1 MSLWKEF
8 EDPSIVQAYREFART
23 HIQPVAAEIDREDR
37 YPADIVDRA
46 AELGFNALIVPKQ
59 YGGAG
64 CSFHRVVSFFEEVG
78 AASASVGISLNSNFQ
93 AQNAILRSGSESL
106 RQRYLPQF
114 AQGLKASYALTER
127 NHGSDIRTL
136 DTRAVRH
143 AGHWEL
149 NGQKSFITSGTGADL
164 FIILAQAD
172 EGLGVFAVPRD
183 AAGVS
188 TFVSDRSET
197 FGLRN
202 GPHVELLLEG
212 VQIPDDH
219 LIGEVGRGLKVVVSN
234 LNYSRTLNAA
244 MAIGMSR
251 MAFEESL
258 AYVRQRKAFD
268 QFVYEFQGIQWY
280 FAESVARIDAA
291 RLLLYSA
298 ADALDEQRDIE
309 RHSSEAK
316 LICCQ
321 VANSVTAKAIQVC
334 GAYGT
339 MVNSPFNRYWR
350 DAKTFE
356 IGGGSMEVLKNT
368 IGRYLGRLNLDD
380 LAPSPVA

>member
-8 EDPSIVQAYREFART
+8 EDDSVLRSFREFAQT
-23 HIQPVAAEIDREDR
+23 HVQPVAAEIDREDR
-37 YPADIVDRA
+37 YPADVVKRA
-46 AELGFNALIVPKQ
+46 AESGFNALIVPKQ

-64 CSFHRVVSFFEEVG
+64 CSFKRVVSFFEEVG

-93 AQNAILRSGSESL
+93 AQNIILQVGSESL
-106 RQRYLPQF
+106 RQRYLPLF
-114 AQGLKASYALTER
+114 AKGLNASYALTER

-136 DTRAVRH
+136 DTRAVQD
-143 AGHWEL
+143 AEYWEL

-164 FIILAQAD
+164 FIILAQTEA
-172 EGLGVFAVPRD
+172 GLGVFAVPRD
-183 AAGVS
+183 APGVS
-188 TFVSDRSET
+188 TFASDRSET

-202 GPHVELLLEG
+202 GPHVELLLQK
-212 VQIPDDH
+212 VRIPHDH
-219 LIGEVGRGLKVVVSN
+219 LIGEVGQGLKVVVRN

-244 MAIGMSR
+244 MAIGLSR

-268 QFVYEFQGIQWY
+268 QFVYDFQGIQWY
-280 FAESVARIDAA
+280 FAESLAQIDAA

-298 ADALDEQRDIE
+298 AEAIDEKRDMD
-309 RHSSEAK
+309 RYSSEAK
-316 LICCQ
+316 LMCCT
-321 VANSVTAKAIQVC
+321 VANNVTAKAIQVC

-356 IGGGSMEVLKNT
+356 IGGGSMEVLKNS
-368 IGRYLGRLNLDD
+368 IGRYLGRLGLDD
-380 LAPSPVA
+380 IAASPVA

>member
-8 EDPSIVQAYREFART
+8 EDASIVRAYRDFART
-23 HIQPVAAEIDREDR
+23 HVQPVAAEIDREDR
-37 YPADIVDRA
+37 YPADIVARA
-46 AELGFNALIVPKQ
+46 AEQGFNALIVPQQ

-64 CSFHRVVSFFEEVG
+64 CSFRQVVCFFEEVG
-78 AASASVGISLNSNFQ
+78 AASAAVGISLNANFQ
-93 AQNAILRSGSESL
+93 AQNAILRSGSETL
-106 RQRYLPQF
+106 RQRYLPRF

-136 DTRAVRH
+136 DTHAVRH
-143 AGHWEL
+143 ADHWEL

-164 FIILAQAD
+164 FIILAQAAD
-172 EGLGVFAVPRD
+172 GLGVFAVPRD
-183 AAGVS
+183 TPGVS
-188 TFVSDRSET
+188 TFISDRSET

-202 GPHVELLLEG
+202 GPHVELLLQN
-212 VQIPDDH
+212 VRIPHDH
-219 LIGEVGRGLKVVVSN
+219 LIGEVGKGLKVVVSN

-244 MAIGMSR
+244 MAIGMAR

-268 QFVYEFQGIQWY
+268 QHVYDFQGIQWY

-291 RLLLYSA
+291 RLLLYAA
-298 ADALDEQRDIE
+298 ADAIDGQRDIE

-316 LICCQ
+316 FMCCT
-321 VANSVTAKAIQVC
+321 VANEVTAKAIQVC

-368 IGRYLGRLNLDD
+368 IGRYLGRLD
-380 LAPSPVA
+380 LAQLAVSPVA

>member
-1 MSLWKEF
+1 MALWKEF
-8 EDPSIVQAYREFART
+8 EDASVVQSYREFART
-23 HIQPVAAEIDREDR
+23 HVQPVAAEIDRDDL
-37 YPADIVDRA
+37 YPADVVERA
-46 AELGFNALIVPKQ
+46 AEHGFNALVVPEQ

-64 CSFHRVVSFFEEVG
+64 CSFRRVVSFFEEVG

-93 AQNAILRSGSESL
+93 AQNVILRVGAESL
-106 RQRYLPQF
+106 RERYLPQF
-114 AQGLKASYALTER
+114 ARGLKASYALTER

-136 DTRAVRH
+136 DTRAVRD
-143 AGHWEL
+143 AESWEL

-164 FIILAQAD
+164 FIILAQTD

-183 AAGVS
+183 TPGVS
-188 TFVSDRSET
+188 TFASDRSET

-202 GPHVELLLEG
+202 GPHVELLLQG
-212 VQIPDDH
+212 ARIPHDH
-219 LIGEVGRGLKVVVSN
+219 LIGEVGQGLKVVVRN

-244 MAIGMSR
+244 MSIGLAR

-258 AYVRQRKAFD
+258 SYVRQRKAFD
-268 QFVYEFQGIQWY
+268 QFVYDFQGIQWY
-280 FAESVARIDAA
+280 FAESLAQIDAA
-291 RLLLYSA
+291 RLLLYEA
-298 ADALDEQRDIE
+298 ADAIDEQRDVE

-316 LICCQ
+316 LMCCT
-321 VANSVTAKAIQVC
+321 VANNVTAKAIQVC

-368 IGRYLGRLNLDD
+368 VGRYLGRLNLDQ
-380 LAPSPVA
+380 LAASPVA

>member
-8 EDPSIVQAYREFART
+8 EDSSVVHAFREFARN
-23 HIQPVAAEIDREDR
+23 HVQPVAAEIDREDR
-37 YPADIVDRA
+37 YPADIVERA
-46 AELGFNALIVPKQ
+46 AEHGFNALIVPKQ

-64 CSFHRVVSFFEEVG
+64 CSFRRVVSFFEEVG
-78 AASASVGISLNSNFQ
+78 AASAAVGISLNSNFQ

-106 RQRYLPQF
+106 RERYLPQF
-114 AQGLKASYALTER
+114 AKGLKASYALTER
-127 NHGSDIRTL
+127 NHGSDIRSL
-136 DTRAVRH
+136 DTLAVRH
-143 AGHWEL
+143 ADHWEL

-164 FIILAQAD
+164 FIILAQTE
-172 EGLGVFAVPRD
+172 EGLGVFAVPREVP
-183 AAGVS
+183 GVS

-202 GPHVELLLEG
+202 GPHVELLLEKAR
-212 VQIPDDH
+212 IPHDH
-219 LIGEVGRGLKVVVSN
+219 LIGEVGKGLKVVVSN
-234 LNYSRTLNAA
+234 LNFSRTLNAA
-244 MAIGMSR
+244 MVIGLTR

-268 QFVYEFQGIQWY
+268 QLVYDFQGIQWY
-280 FAESVARIDAA
+280 FAESVAQIDAA

-298 ADALDEQRDIE
+298 AEALDEQRDIE

-316 LICCQ
+316 LMCCT

-368 IGRYLGRLNLDD
+368 IGRYLGRLELEQ
-380 LAPSPVA
+380 LAASPVA

>member
-8 EDPSIVQAYREFART
+8 ESASFLHSVREFTRE
-23 HIQPVAAEIDREDR
+23 HVKPVADEVDRDDL
-37 YPADIVDRA
+37 YPADIVERA
-46 AELGFNALIVPKQ
+46 AEAGFNALILPAQ

-64 CSFHRVVSFFEEVG
+64 STFHRVVSFYEEIG
-78 AASASVGISLNSNFQ
+78 TASASVGISLNSNFQ
-93 AQNAILRSGSESL
+93 AQNAILRSGCETL

-114 AQGLKASYALTER
+114 ATGLKASYALTER

-136 DTRAVRH
+136 DTRAVRD
-143 AGHWEL
+143 AECWEL
-149 NGQKSFITSGTGADL
+149 NGQKSFITSGSGADL
-164 FIILAQAD
+164 FIILAQTD

-183 AAGVS
+183 VPGVS

-202 GPHVELLLEG
+202 GPHVELLLQR
-212 VQIPDDH
+212 VRIPHDH
-219 LIGEVGRGLKVVVSN
+219 LIGEVGKGLKVVVSN

-244 MAIGMSR
+244 MAIGLAR
-251 MAFEESL
+251 TAFEESL
-258 AYVRQRKAFD
+258 AYVRQRKAFG
-268 QFVYEFQGIQWY
+268 QHVYDFQGIQWY
-280 FAESVARIDAA
+280 FAESLAQIDAA

-298 ADALDEQRDIE
+298 ADAIDAQDDIE

-316 LICCQ
+316 FMCCT
-321 VANSVTAKAIQVC
+321 VANAVTAKAIQVC

-368 IGRYLGRLNLDD
+368 MGRYLAKLD
-380 LAPSPVA
+380 LEQIAASPVD

>member
-1 MSLWKEF
+1 MSLWTEF
-8 EDPSIVQAYREFART
+8 EDAKVVHAFREFART
-23 HIQPVAAEIDREDR
+23 QVQPVAAEIDRNDR
-37 YPADIVDRA
+37 YPADIVQTA
-46 AELGFNALIVPKQ
+46 ADQGFNALIVPQ
-59 YGGAG
+59 HYGGAG
-64 CSFHRVVSFFEEVG
+64 CSFRRVVSFFEEVG

-106 RQRYLPQF
+106 RERYLPQF
-114 AQGLKASYALTER
+114 ARGLKASYALTER

-136 DTRAVRH
+136 DTLAVRH
-143 AGHWEL
+143 AEYWQL

-164 FIILAQAD
+164 FIILAQTD
-172 EGLGVFAVPRD
+172 EGLGVFAVPREVP
-183 AAGVS
+183 GVS

-202 GPHVELLLEG
+202 GPHVELLLDD
-212 VQIPDDH
+212 VRIPHDH
-219 LIGEVGRGLKVVVSN
+219 LIGQVGKGLKVVVSN

-244 MAIGMSR
+244 MAIGLTR

-268 QFVYEFQGIQWY
+268 QHVYDFQGIQWY
-280 FAESVARIDAA
+280 FAESVAQIDAA
-291 RLLLYSA
+291 RLLLYAA
-298 ADALDEQRDIE
+298 ADAIDEQRDIE

-316 LICCQ
+316 LMCCT
-321 VANSVTAKAIQVC
+321 VANNVTAKAIQVC

-368 IGRYLGRLNLDD
+368 IGRYLGRLDLDQ

>member
-8 EDPSIVQAYREFART
+8 EDASVVQSFREFTRT
-23 HIQPVAAEIDREDR
+23 HVQPVAAEIDREDR

-46 AELGFNALIVPKQ
+46 AEHGFNALIVPQ
-59 YGGAG
+59 EYGGAG
-64 CSFHRVVSFFEEVG
+64 CTFRRVVSFFEEVG

-136 DTRAVRH
+136 DTRAVRD
-143 AGHWEL
+143 AECWEL

-164 FIILAQAD
+164 FIILAQTD
-172 EGLGVFAVPRD
+172 DGLGVFAVPRD
-183 AAGVS
+183 TPGVS
-188 TFVSDRSET
+188 TYVSDRSET

-202 GPHVELLLEG
+202 GPHVELVLEG
-212 VQIPDDH
+212 VRVPFDH
-219 LIGEVGRGLKVVVSN
+219 LIGEVGKGLKVVVSN

-244 MAIGMSR
+244 MAIGLSR

-258 AYVRQRKAFD
+258 AYVRQRQAFG
-268 QFVYEFQGIQWY
+268 QNVYDFQGIQWY
-280 FAESVARIDAA
+280 FAESVAQIDAA

-298 ADALDEQRDIE
+298 ADAIDEQRDID

-316 LICCQ
+316 FMCCT
-321 VANSVTAKAIQVC
+321 VANAVTAKAIQVC

-356 IGGGSMEVLKNT
+356 IGGGSMEVLKNN
-368 IGRYLGRLNLDD
+368 IGRYLGRLDLDQ

>member
-1 MSLWKEF
+1 MSLWKTF
-8 EDPSIVQAYREFART
+8 EDPSVVESYQAFTRT
-23 HIQPVAAEIDREDR
+23 HVAPVADDIDREDR
-37 YPADIVDRA
+37 YPADVVQSA
-46 AELGFNALIVPKQ
+46 AEQGFNALIVPTA

-64 CSFHRVVSFFEEVG
+64 CRFRRVVSFFEEVG
-78 AASASVGISLNSNFQ
+78 SASASVGISLNSNFQ
-93 AQNAILRSGSESL
+93 AQNAILRSGGDTL
-106 RQRYLPQF
+106 RQRYLPRF
-114 AQGLKASYALTER
+114 ALGLKASYALTER

-136 DTRAVRH
+136 DTRAVRD
-143 AGHWEL
+143 AQGWVL
-149 NGQKSFITSGTGADL
+149 NGQKSFITSGSGADL

-183 AAGVS
+183 VPGVS
-188 TFVSDRSET
+188 TFISDRSET

-202 GPHVELLLEG
+202 GPHVELLL
-212 VQIPDDH
+212 QDARIPHDH
-219 LIGEVGRGLKVVVSN
+219 LIGEIGKGLKVVVSN

-244 MAIGMSR
+244 MAIGLSR
-251 MAFEESL
+251 TAFEQSL
-258 AYVRQRKAFD
+258 AYVRQRMAFG
-268 QFVYEFQGIQWY
+268 QPVYDFQGIQWY
-280 FAESVARIDAA
+280 FAESLAQIDAA

-298 ADALDEQRDIE
+298 ADAIDAGQDIE

-316 LICCQ
+316 FMCCT
-321 VANSVTAKAIQVC
+321 VANAVTAKAIQVC

-368 IGRYLGRLNLDD
+368 IGRYLGRLGLDQ
-380 LAPSPVA
+380 LAASPVA

>member
-1 MSLWKEF
+1 MALWREF
-8 EDPSIVQAYREFART
+8 EDASVVQSFREFART
-23 HIQPVAAEIDREDR
+23 HVQPVAAEIDRDDL
-37 YPADIVDRA
+37 YPADVVQRA
-46 AELGFNALIVPKQ
+46 AEHGFNALIVPEQ

-64 CSFHRVVSFFEEVG
+64 CSFRRVVSFFEEVG

-93 AQNAILRSGSESL
+93 AQNVILRVGAESL
-106 RQRYLPQF
+106 RERYLPQF

-136 DTRAVRH
+136 DTRAVRD
-143 AGHWEL
+143 AESWEL

-164 FIILAQAD
+164 FIILAQTD

-183 AAGVS
+183 TPGVS
-188 TFVSDRSET
+188 TFASDRSET

-202 GPHVELLLEG
+202 GPHVELLLQG
-212 VQIPDDH
+212 ARIPHDH
-219 LIGEVGRGLKVVVSN
+219 LIGEVGQGLKVVVRN

-244 MAIGMSR
+244 MSIGLAR

-268 QFVYEFQGIQWY
+268 QFVYDFQGIQWY
-280 FAESVARIDAA
+280 FAESLAQIDAA
-291 RLLLYSA
+291 RLLLYEA
-298 ADALDEQRDIE
+298 ADAIDEQRDVE

-316 LICCQ
+316 LMCCT
-321 VANSVTAKAIQVC
+321 VANNVTAKAIQVC

-368 IGRYLGRLNLDD
+368 VGRYLGRLNLDQ
-380 LAPSPVA
+380 LAASPVA

>member
-1 MSLWKEF
+1 MSLWREF
-8 EDPSIVQAYREFART
+8 EDASAVHAFREFART
-23 HIQPVAAEIDREDR
+23 HVKPVAAEIDRADL
-37 YPADIVDRA
+37 YPADVVQRA
-46 AELGFNALIVPKQ
+46 AEHGFNALIVPQQ

-64 CSFHRVVSFFEEVG
+64 CSFRRVVSFFEEVG
-78 AASASVGISLNSNFQ
+78 AGSASVGISLNSNFQ
-93 AQNAILRSGSESL
+93 AQNVILRAGSEEL
-106 RQRYLPQF
+106 RQRYLPRF

-136 DTRAVRH
+136 DTRAVRC
-143 AGHWEL
+143 ADHWEL

-164 FIILAQAD
+164 FIILAQAE

-183 AAGVS
+183 APGVS

-202 GPHVELLLEG
+202 GPHVELVLKDVG
-212 VQIPDDH
+212 IPHDH
-219 LIGEVGRGLKVVVSN
+219 LIGNLGEGLKVVLRN

-244 MAIGMSR
+244 MSIGLARS
-251 MAFEESL
+251 AFEESL
-258 AYVRQRKAFD
+258 AYTRQRKAFD
-268 QFVYEFQGIQWY
+268 QFVFDFQGIQWY
-280 FAESVARIDAA
+280 FAEAMAEIDAA

-298 ADALDEQRDIE
+298 ADALDEQRDVE

-316 LICCQ
+316 LICCS
-321 VANSVTAKAIQVC
+321 VANRVTAQAIQVC

-368 IGRYLGRLNLDD
+368 IGRFLGRLD
-380 LAPSPVA
+380 ARQFQQVA

>member
-8 EDPSIVQAYREFART
+8 EDASVVQSFRDFARI
-23 HIQPVAAEIDREDR
+23 HVQPVAAEIDREDR

-46 AELGFNALIVPKQ
+46 AEHGFNALIVPQQ

-78 AASASVGISLNSNFQ
+78 AYSAAVGISLNSNFQ

-136 DTRAVRH
+136 DTQA
-143 AGHWEL
+143 AQDAEGWQL
-149 NGQKSFITSGTGADL
+149 NGQKSFITSGSGADL
-164 FIILAQAD
+164 FIILAQAG

-183 AAGVS
+183 AQGVS
-188 TFVSDRSET
+188 TYVSDRSET

-202 GPHVELLLEG
+202 GPHVELVLKD
-212 VQIPDDH
+212 VRIPHDH
-219 LIGEVGRGLKVVVSN
+219 LIGEVGQGLKVVVSN

-244 MAIGMSR
+244 MAIGLSR

-258 AYVRQRKAFD
+258 AYVRQRQAFG
-268 QFVYEFQGIQWY
+268 QNVYDFQGIQWY
-280 FAESVARIDAA
+280 FAESVAQIDAA

-298 ADALDEQRDIE
+298 ADAIDAQQDID

-316 LICCQ
+316 FMCCT
-321 VANSVTAKAIQVC
+321 VANAVTAKAIQVC

-339 MVNSPFNRYWR
+339 MVHSPFNRYWR

-356 IGGGSMEVLKNT
+356 IGGGSMEVLKNN
-368 IGRYLGRLNLDD
+368 IGRYLGRLD
-380 LAPSPVA
+380 LGGIAPSPVA

>member
-1 MSLWKEF
+1 MSIWHEF
-8 EDPSIVQAYREFART
+8 EDASTVHSFREFARV
-23 HIQPVAAEIDREDR
+23 HVRPVAGEIDREDR
-37 YPADIVDRA
+37 YPADVVQRA
-46 AELGFNALIVPKQ
+46 AEQGFNALIVPQQ
-59 YGGAG
+59 YGGGG
-64 CSFHRVVSFFEEVG
+64 CTFRRVVSFFEEVG

-93 AQNAILRSGSESL
+93 AQNAILRSGSEEL
-106 RQRYLPQF
+106 RQRYLPRF

-136 DTRAVRH
+136 DTGAVRG
-143 AGHWEL
+143 ADHWEL

-164 FIILAQAD
+164 FIILAQTD

-183 AAGVS
+183 APGVS

-202 GPHVELLLEG
+202 GPHVELLLQN
-212 VQIPDDH
+212 VRVPHDH
-219 LIGEVGRGLKVVVSN
+219 LIGTVGQGLKVVLRN

-244 MAIGMSR
+244 MSIGLARS
-251 MAFEESL
+251 AFEESL

-268 QFVYEFQGIQWY
+268 QFVFDFQGIQWY
-280 FAESVARIDAA
+280 FAEAMAEIDAA
-291 RLLLYSA
+291 RLLLYAA

-316 LICCQ
+316 LICCS
-321 VANSVTAKAIQVC
+321 VANRVTAQAIQVC

-368 IGRYLGRLNLDD
+368 IGRYLGRLDIGQLQQ
-380 LAPSPVA
+380 VA

>member
-1 MSLWKEF
+1 MSIWHEF
-8 EDPSIVQAYREFART
+8 EDASTVHSFREFARV
-23 HIQPVAAEIDREDR
+23 HVRPVAAEIDREDR
-37 YPADIVDRA
+37 YPADVVQRA
-46 AELGFNALIVPKQ
+46 AEQGFNALIVPQQ
-59 YGGAG
+59 YDGSG
-64 CSFHRVVSFFEEVG
+64 CTFRRVVSFFEEVG

-93 AQNAILRSGSESL
+93 AQNAILRSGSEEL
-106 RQRYLPQF
+106 RQQYLPRF

-136 DTRAVRH
+136 DTGAVRS
-143 AGHWEL
+143 ADHWEL

-164 FIILAQAD
+164 FIILAQTD

-183 AAGVS
+183 APGVS

-202 GPHVELLLEG
+202 GPHVELLLQG
-212 VQIPDDH
+212 VRIPHDH
-219 LIGEVGRGLKVVVSN
+219 LIGTLGQGLKVVLRN

-244 MAIGMSR
+244 MSIGLARS
-251 MAFEESL
+251 AFEESL

-268 QFVYEFQGIQWY
+268 QFVFDFQGIQWY
-280 FAESVARIDAA
+280 FAEAMAEIDAA
-291 RLLLYSA
+291 RLLLYAA

-316 LICCQ
+316 LICCS
-321 VANSVTAKAIQVC
+321 VANRVTAQAIQVC

-368 IGRYLGRLNLDD
+368 IGRYLGRLDIGQLQQ
-380 LAPSPVA
+380 VA

>member
-1 MSLWKEF
+1 MALWREF
-8 EDPSIVQAYREFART
+8 EDASAVHSFREFART
-23 HIQPVAAEIDREDR
+23 HVQPVAAEIDRDDL
-37 YPADIVDRA
+37 YPTDVVQRA
-46 AELGFNALIVPKQ
+46 AENGFNALIVPEQ

-64 CSFHRVVSFFEEVG
+64 CSFRRVVSFFEEVG

-93 AQNAILRSGSESL
+93 AQNVILRVGAESL

-136 DTRAVRH
+136 DTRAVRD
-143 AGHWEL
+143 AESWEL

-164 FIILAQAD
+164 FIILAQTD

-183 AAGVS
+183 TPGVS
-188 TFVSDRSET
+188 TFASDRSET

-202 GPHVELLLEG
+202 GPHVELLLQG
-212 VQIPDDH
+212 ARIPHDH
-219 LIGEVGRGLKVVVSN
+219 LIGEVGQGLKVVVRN

-244 MAIGMSR
+244 MSIGLAR

-268 QFVYEFQGIQWY
+268 QFVYDFQGIQWY
-280 FAESVARIDAA
+280 FAESLAQIDAA
-291 RLLLYSA
+291 RLLLYEA
-298 ADALDEQRDIE
+298 ADAIDEQRDVE

-316 LICCQ
+316 LMCCT
-321 VANSVTAKAIQVC
+321 VANNVTAKAIQVC

-368 IGRYLGRLNLDD
+368 VGRYLGRLNLDQ
-380 LAPSPVA
+380 LAASPVA

>member
-280 FAESVARIDAA
+280 FAESVAQIDAA
-291 RLLLYSA
+291 RLLLYAA
-298 ADALDEQRDIE
+298 ADAIDEQRDIE

-316 LICCQ
+316 FMCCT
-321 VANSVTAKAIQVC
+321 VANAVTAKAIQVC

-368 IGRYLGRLNLDD
+368 IGRYLGRLDLDQ
-380 LAPSPVA
+380 LATSPVT

>member
-8 EDPSIVQAYREFART
+8 EDDSVLRSFREFAQT
-23 HIQPVAAEIDREDR
+23 HVQPVAAEIDREDR
-37 YPADIVDRA
+37 YPADVVKRA
-46 AELGFNALIVPKQ
+46 AESGFNALIVPKQ

-64 CSFHRVVSFFEEVG
+64 CSFKRVVSFFEEVG

-93 AQNAILRSGSESL
+93 AQNIILQVGSESL
-106 RQRYLPQF
+106 RQRYLPLF
-114 AQGLKASYALTER
+114 AKGLNASYALTER

-136 DTRAVRH
+136 DTRAVQD
-143 AGHWEL
+143 AEYWEL

-164 FIILAQAD
+164 FIILAQTEA
-172 EGLGVFAVPRD
+172 GLGVFAVPRD
-183 AAGVS
+183 APGVS
-188 TFVSDRSET
+188 TFASDRSET

-202 GPHVELLLEG
+202 GPHVELLLQK
-212 VQIPDDH
+212 VRIPHDH
-219 LIGEVGRGLKVVVSN
+219 LIGEVGQGLKVVVRN

-244 MAIGMSR
+244 MVIGLSR

-268 QFVYEFQGIQWY
+268 QFVYDFQGIQWY
-280 FAESVARIDAA
+280 FAESLAQIDAA

-298 ADALDEQRDIE
+298 AEAIDEKRDMD
-309 RHSSEAK
+309 RYSSEAK
-316 LICCQ
+316 LMCCT
-321 VANSVTAKAIQVC
+321 VANNVTAKAIQVC

-356 IGGGSMEVLKNT
+356 IGGGSMEVLKNS
-368 IGRYLGRLNLDD
+368 IGRYLGRLGLDD
-380 LAPSPVA
+380 IAASPVA

>member
-1 MSLWKEF
+1 MSLWREF
-8 EDPSIVQAYREFART
+8 EDASVVHSFREFART
-23 HIQPVAAEIDREDR
+23 HVQPVAAEIDRNDR
-37 YPADIVDRA
+37 YPADVVQCA
-46 AELGFNALIVPKQ
+46 AEHGFNALIVPKE

-64 CSFHRVVSFFEEVG
+64 CSFRRVVSFFEEVG

-93 AQNAILRSGSESL
+93 AQNAIRRSGSESL

-136 DTRAVRH
+136 DTLAVRH
-143 AGHWEL
+143 AEYWEL

-164 FIILAQAD
+164 FIILAQTD

-183 AAGVS
+183 VPGVS

-202 GPHVELLLEG
+202 GPHVELLLKN
-212 VQIPDDH
+212 VRVPHDH
-219 LIGEVGRGLKVVVSN
+219 LIGEVGKGLKVVVSN

-244 MAIGMSR
+244 MAIGLTR

-268 QFVYEFQGIQWY
+268 QYVYDFQGIQWY
-280 FAESVARIDAA
+280 FAESMAQIDAA
-291 RLLLYSA
+291 RLLLYAA
-298 ADALDEQRDIE
+298 ADAIDEQRDIE
-309 RHSSEAK
+309 RYSSEAK
-316 LICCQ
+316 LMCCT

-368 IGRYLGRLNLDD
+368 IGKYLGRLGLDQ
-380 LAPSPVA
+380 LAASPVA

>member
-8 EDPSIVQAYREFART
+8 EEPSILKSYRDFART
-23 HIQPVAAEIDREDR
+23 HVQPTAAEIDREDR
-37 YPADIVDRA
+37 YPADIVERA
-46 AELGFNALIVPKQ
+46 AEQGFNALIVPQQ

-64 CSFHRVVSFFEEVG
+64 CTFRRVVAFFEEVG
-78 AASASVGISLNSNFQ
+78 AASAAVGISLNSNFQ

-114 AQGLKASYALTER
+114 AKGLKASYALTER

-136 DTRAVRH
+136 DTKAVQD
-143 AGHWEL
+143 AEGWQL
-149 NGQKSFITSGTGADL
+149 DGQKSFITSGAGADL
-164 FIILAQAD
+164 FIILAQAQ

-183 AAGVS
+183 APGVS

-202 GPHVELLLEG
+202 GPHVELLLHN
-212 VQIPDDH
+212 VRIPHDH
-219 LIGEVGRGLKVVVSN
+219 LIGEIGKGLKVVVSN

-244 MAIGMSR
+244 MAIGMAR

-268 QFVYEFQGIQWY
+268 QHVYDFQGIQWY
-280 FAESVARIDAA
+280 FAESVAQIDAA
-291 RLLLYSA
+291 RLLLYAA
-298 ADALDEQRDIE
+298 ADAIDAQQDIE

-316 LICCQ
+316 LMCCT
-321 VANSVTAKAIQVC
+321 VANAVTAKAIQVC

-368 IGRYLGRLNLDD
+368 IGRYLARLGLEQ
-380 LAPSPVA
+380 LAASPVA

>member
-8 EDPSIVQAYREFART
+8 EDAAVVQQYRAFART
-23 HIQPVAAEIDREDR
+23 HVAPVAAEIDREDR
-37 YPADIVDRA
+37 YPADIVERA
-46 AELGFNALIVPKQ
+46 AEQGFNALIVPQQ

-78 AASASVGISLNSNFQ
+78 ASSAAVGISLNSNFQ
-93 AQNAILRSGSESL
+93 AQNAILRSGAESL

-114 AQGLKASYALTER
+114 AKGLKASYALTER

-136 DTRAVRH
+136 DTKAVQD
-143 AGHWEL
+143 AEGWLL

-164 FIILAQAD
+164 FIILAQTE

-183 AAGVS
+183 VYGVS
-188 TFVSDRSET
+188 TYVSDRSET

-202 GPHVELLLEG
+202 GPHVELVLQN
-212 VQIPDDH
+212 VRIPHDH
-219 LIGEVGRGLKVVVSN
+219 LIGEVGQGLKVVVSN

-244 MAIGMSR
+244 MAIGLSR

-258 AYVRQRKAFD
+258 AYVRQRQAFG
-268 QFVYEFQGIQWY
+268 QNVYDFQGIQWY
-280 FAESVARIDAA
+280 FAESVAQIDAA
-291 RLLLYSA
+291 RLLLYAA
-298 ADALDEQRDIE
+298 ADAIDAQQDID
-309 RHSSEAK
+309 RHASEAK
-316 LICCQ
+316 LMCCT
-321 VANSVTAKAIQVC
+321 VANAVTAKAIQVC

-356 IGGGSMEVLKNT
+356 IGGGSMEVLKNS
-368 IGRYLGRLNLDD
+368 IGRYLGRLDLDQI
-380 LAPSPVA
+380 AASPVA

>member
-8 EDPSIVQAYREFART
+8 EDPSIVQAYRDFART
-23 HIQPVAAEIDREDR
+23 HVQPVAAEIDREDR

-143 AGHWEL
+143 AGYWEL

-212 VQIPDDH
+212 VQIPHDH
-219 LIGEVGRGLKVVVSN
+219 LIGEVGKGLKVVVSN

-268 QFVYEFQGIQWY
+268 QFVYQFQGIQWY
-280 FAESVARIDAA
+280 FAESVAQIDAA
-291 RLLLYSA
+291 RLLLYAA
-298 ADALDEQRDIE
+298 ADAIDEQRDIE

-316 LICCQ
+316 FMCCT
-321 VANSVTAKAIQVC
+321 VANAVTAKAIQVC

-368 IGRYLGRLNLDD
+368 IGRYLGRLD
-380 LAPSPVA
+380 LEQLAASPVS